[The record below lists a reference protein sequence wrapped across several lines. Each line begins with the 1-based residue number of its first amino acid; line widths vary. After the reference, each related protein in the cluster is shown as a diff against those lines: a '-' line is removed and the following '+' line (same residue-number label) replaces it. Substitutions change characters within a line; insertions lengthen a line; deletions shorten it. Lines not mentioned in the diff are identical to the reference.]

1 MGFDDR
7 PVGSRRGERI
17 AAMLSIACLL
27 VAVIVTAERQDA
39 AGAEAS
45 SSRVRVP
52 LAADSG
58 DAVPLPSFGEGPSAA
73 EVPAGAAQ
81 VAAPEPTPRV
91 PIEIGRMQIPK
102 LGVDE
107 TLYQGIEQWTI
118 DLGPSY
124 WPGTSLPGMAGNS
137 VIAGHRSTYTRPF
150 RDLDKL
156 QPGDEIRFSTEAMG
170 DAVYRVTESFVVE
183 PKDVWIVNP
192 TGEDV
197 VTLFTCHP
205 YGSERYRLVVR
216 GALVP
221 AVNARTV
228 GERPAKQE
236 ATPAPTARP
245 SGGLRLPIP

>member
-1 MGFDDR
+1 MGNDDR
-7 PVGSRRGERI
+7 LVGSRRGERI
-17 AAMLSIACLL
+17 AAMLSIACLV
-27 VAVIVTAERQDA
+27 VAVIVTTERRDA

-45 SSRVRVP
+45 SSRIRVP
-52 LAADSG
+52 LAVGSG
-58 DAVPLPSFGEGPSAA
+58 DAEPLPSFGEGRPVTAA
-73 EVPAGAAQ
+73 SAGARP
-81 VAAPEPTPRV
+81 AAPEPTPRV
-91 PIEIGRMQIPK
+91 PIEIGRIQIPK

-137 VIAGHRSTYTRPF
+137 VIAGHRSTFTRPF

-156 QPGDEIRFSTEAMG
+156 EPGDEIRFSSQAIG

-183 PKDVWIVNP
+183 PTDVWIVNP
-192 TGEDV
+192 TDEDI

-221 AVNARTV
+221 AVDAPV
-228 GERPAKQE
+228 AGERPVKQTP
-236 ATPAPTARP
+236 TPAPTAQP
-245 SGGLRLPIP
+245 SWGLRVPIP